1 MTDKHNHC
9 IIAHSLT
16 VCSDPSEHCLYFKAG
31 YEDCFYHKDQRC
43 CHARAIMSF
52 AEAVI
57 MKKVEKQ
64 TEGVV
69 EQRKDAEHG
78 SE

>member
-9 IIAHSLT
+9 IVANGLT

-43 CHARAIMSF
+43 CHARAIMAF
-52 AEAVI
+52 AEATVV
-57 MKKVEKQ
+57 KKVEKQ
-64 TEGVV
+64 TEGGG
-69 EQRKDAEHG
+69 EITRREL
-78 SE
+78 